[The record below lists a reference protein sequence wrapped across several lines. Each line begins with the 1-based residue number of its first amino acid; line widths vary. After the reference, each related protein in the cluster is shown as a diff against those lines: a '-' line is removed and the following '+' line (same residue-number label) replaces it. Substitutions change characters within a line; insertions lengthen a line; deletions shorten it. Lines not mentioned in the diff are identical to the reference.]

1 MPFRVS
7 IVDDEPWT
15 AIDAQ
20 HSIDWARFGFS
31 FCEHYSSPSEALA
44 RIPFVD
50 YSLILVDIRMPVM
63 DGHELIRKLKERQVQ
78 ARFAILSG
86 YSDFEY
92 ARTAMRL
99 GVEDYFVKPLEPDEI
114 HRFLN
119 GLSRELHEMQP
130 AEPPIDPQFSGVLE
144 YIDLHAPEK
153 LRLEDVAD
161 SLGYSKNYLC
171 HLFQKNIGMTYVQY
185 LTRKRID
192 NAKQL
197 LSRTTLPLA
206 DVASRCGFSDLP
218 YFTRVF
224 KREQNL
230 TPAEYRKLQRTRGRE
245 K

>member
-20 HSIDWARFGFS
+20 HSIDWARFGFA
-31 FCEHYSSPSEALA
+31 FCEHYSNPSDALA
-44 RIPFVD
+44 RIPSAN

-63 DGHELIRKLKERQVQ
+63 DGLELIRRLKEMQVQ

-92 ARTAMRL
+92 ARTALRL
-99 GVEDYFVKPLEPDEI
+99 GVEDYFVKPLEPEEI
-114 HRFLN
+114 HRFLY
-119 GLSRELHEMQP
+119 GLARELGGAR
-130 AEPPIDPQFSGVLE
+130 AEAPSVDPQFSGVLE

-171 HLFQKNIGMTYVQY
+171 HLFQKNLGMTYVQY
-185 LTRKRID
+185 LTRRRLD
-192 NAKQL
+192 SARQL
-197 LSRTTLPLA
+197 LARTALPLA

-224 KREQNL
+224 KREQNQ
-230 TPAEYRKLQRTRGRE
+230 TPAEYRKAARARERGQ
-245 K
+245 

>member
-44 RIPFVD
+44 HIPFVD

-63 DGHELIRKLKERQVQ
+63 DGLELIRKLKERQVQ